1 MCVCQRVRE
10 RERDVFTWHSVPEL
24 SLSEAEGLTSD
35 QMKELAEEVDKL
47 AQEKVG
53 EVSHPAVTYCQI
65 NSVFDR

>member
-1 MCVCQRVRE
+1 M
-10 RERDVFTWHSVPEL
+10 
-24 SLSEAEGLTSD
+24 SEAQGLTSD

-53 EVSHPAVTYCQI
+53 EVSYAAVTYCQI